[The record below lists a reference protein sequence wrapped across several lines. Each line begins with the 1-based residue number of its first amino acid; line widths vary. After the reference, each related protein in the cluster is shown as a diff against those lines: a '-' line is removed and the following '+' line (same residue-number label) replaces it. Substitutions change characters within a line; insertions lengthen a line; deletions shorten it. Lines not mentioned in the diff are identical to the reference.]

1 MQPGLHVQHLPQSVP
16 FQHAVALL
24 TIDNET
30 SEWGSKYH
38 TLGWLFSPAY
48 APLGLLS
55 ARAFSCVGGYSISAH
70 ISEYAIISEAVPDA
84 INDLVTTYLAI
95 IVVTL
100 SLSLDIP

>member
-1 MQPGLHVQHLPQSVP
+1 M
-16 FQHAVALL
+16 
-24 TIDNET
+24 
-30 SEWGSKYH
+30 
-38 TLGWLFSPAY
+38 
-48 APLGLLS
+48 
-55 ARAFSCVGGYSISAH
+55 GGYSISAH